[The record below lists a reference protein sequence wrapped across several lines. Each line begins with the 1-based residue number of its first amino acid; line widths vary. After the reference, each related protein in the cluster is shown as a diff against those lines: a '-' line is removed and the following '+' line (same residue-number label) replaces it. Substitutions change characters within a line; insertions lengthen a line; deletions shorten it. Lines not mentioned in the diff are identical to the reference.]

1 MEKWRNGEEE
11 KGEQGRME
19 NGEEIKGEIDD

>member
-11 KGEQGRME
+11 KGEQGGME